1 MTDLFKQIT
10 SFVQNLSVGPLLQP
24 KAIIITPARCSPPG
38 SSGADI
44 QRDKSYIT
52 LTVNELFLA
61 NARKGWVNYQPMVVF
76 ATSFIQGNATITV
89 PAVVGPSLFE
99 RPGQRLPQGLL
110 LNDIEVAGPVPYR
123 GGPLTIS
130 VVLYRL
136 KHSNHARDLLQLV
149 EGVSKAIGPTADLG
163 MLSKVGG
170 TLLDGLESLLGL
182 GDTEPVMGQRFTLSP
197 VGPGGVKT
205 FYAALID
212 SGTPLMRET
221 LSVDLGRLR
230 SGNVPDTIPFTE
242 ADYVLYSLSAPTRRT
257 DESTLPFYPLYE
269 RAKQNAFR
277 GGEDNWK
284 AAKATFSEVWQQMMV
299 SPDLTFEQAEELFEE
314 WKKQLLAEKQRGE
327 NQRTLSIGPEPAA
340 SLDTRSHHSV
350 TKILD
355 L

>member
-149 EGVSKAIGPTADLG
+149 EGVSKAIGPTADLAG
-163 MLSKVGG
+163 C
-170 TLLDGLESLLGL
+170 
-182 GDTEPVMGQRFTLSP
+182 
-197 VGPGGVKT
+197 
-205 FYAALID
+205 
-212 SGTPLMRET
+212 
-221 LSVDLGRLR
+221 
-230 SGNVPDTIPFTE
+230 
-242 ADYVLYSLSAPTRRT
+242 
-257 DESTLPFYPLYE
+257 
-269 RAKQNAFR
+269 
-277 GGEDNWK
+277 
-284 AAKATFSEVWQQMMV
+284 
-299 SPDLTFEQAEELFEE
+299 
-314 WKKQLLAEKQRGE
+314 
-327 NQRTLSIGPEPAA
+327 
-340 SLDTRSHHSV
+340 
-350 TKILD
+350 
-355 L
+355 